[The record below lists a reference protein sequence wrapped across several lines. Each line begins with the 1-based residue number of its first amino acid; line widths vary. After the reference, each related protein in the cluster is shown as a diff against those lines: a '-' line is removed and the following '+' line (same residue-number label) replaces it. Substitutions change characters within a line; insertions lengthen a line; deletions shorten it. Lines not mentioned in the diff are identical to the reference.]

1 MAREIHIIAL
11 LSGMQMPQ
19 QGNIYLDGLDLSL
32 IDPADIRR
40 DTGLLNQSA
49 HLFYGTIRENL
60 TLGAPLASDD
70 DLIQALKMTGVGHLY
85 KIKRRS

>member
-1 MAREIHIIAL
+1 
-11 LSGMQMPQ
+11 MPQ

-70 DLIQALKMTGVGHLY
+70 DLIQALKMTGAWSFVQDKKKVLIILY
-85 KIKRRS
+85 LRVD

>member
-1 MAREIHIIAL
+1 
-11 LSGMQMPQ
+11 MPQ

-49 HLFYGTIRENL
+49 HLFYGTIRK
-60 TLGAPLASDD
+60 T
-70 DLIQALKMTGVGHLY
+70 
-85 KIKRRS
+85 

>member
-1 MAREIHIIAL
+1 
-11 LSGMQMPQ
+11 MPQ

-85 KIKRRS
+85 KIKKKVLIILYLRVA